1 MILRVLV
8 TWGLVLCAG
17 VAGAEPND
25 KLKEA
30 GDRGV
35 ALYKQRDW
43 YDSQQ
48 YLRKAAEAGDREA
61 QYYLGEALRLS
72 KRFMTAEAQKWYEA
86 AAEQGDIHAMLR
98 LSSKRDLCGTLRTC
112 SQDQDYWRQRARK
125 EGLERAE
132 KGDPQAMSEMYNVT
146 GDPDWLK
153 KAAEAGSPGGQYQ
166 LANYYKAG
174 EGWFFL
180 PGARETEVEKWYKAA
195 AENGHALAMMQ
206 LFEMSATK
214 GDFESAREWLKKAV
228 ETGIVDA
235 VSTYGANL
243 VHMPDQMGFP
253 LDKVKGYAFLSL
265 VAEIRHEGDDFE
277 RGLLKAIEP
286 TMSPEQVAQAK
297 TYAKEWMKAHP
308 PLSYFDPRFGF

>member
-1 MILRVLV
+1 MILRALV
-8 TWGLVLCAG
+8 TWGLLLCVS
-17 VAGAEPND
+17 VAGAELND
-25 KLKEA
+25 ELREA

-43 YDSQQ
+43 YDSQP

-72 KRFMTAEAQKWYEA
+72 KRYMTAEAQKWYQA

-146 GDPDWLK
+146 GDPDWLRR
-153 KAAEAGSPGGQYQ
+153 AAEAGSPGGQYQ

-180 PGARETEVEKWYKAA
+180 PGARQEAVEKWFKAA
-195 AENGHALAMMQ
+195 AEGGYPPAMMKM
-206 LFEMSATK
+206 FEICLDK
-214 GDFESAREWLKKAV
+214 GDFEGGRIWLQKAA
-228 ETGIVDA
+228 ESGLTNA
-235 VSTYGANL
+235 VSTYGAKL
-243 VHMPDQMGFP
+243 AHVSDIGFP
-253 LDKVKGYAFLSL
+253 LDRIKGYALVSL
-265 VAEIRHEGDDFE
+265 IVDLNSSTSEYAKDILVEIEAKMTAEQI
-277 RGLLKAIEP
+277 K
-286 TMSPEQVAQAK
+286 QAK
-297 TYAKEWMKAHP
+297 AYAEEWERTHP
-308 PLSYFDPRFGF
+308 PLSFFDPRFGF